1 MKQMFLIYFCK
12 QKEPFHNTNN
22 KLPLFRFRIHSIT
35 FLIHALRLL
44 DAALNGIHHPRRS
57 NISDEFSSSLA
68 AFSKLEQVNLAIQN
82 FLIDQK
88 ARFLFS
94 FQYLYA
100 RKKAMQYSSLFQ
112 PLRLLGREP
121 ADALNLKKGKPV
133 SNNS

>member
-1 MKQMFLIYFCK
+1 
-12 QKEPFHNTNN
+12 
-22 KLPLFRFRIHSIT
+22 
-35 FLIHALRLL
+35 LRLL

-94 FQYLYA
+94 LQYLYA
-100 RKKAMQYSSLFQ
+100 RKKAMQYSSLF
-112 PLRLLGREP
+112 
-121 ADALNLKKGKPV
+121 
-133 SNNS
+133 

>member
-1 MKQMFLIYFCK
+1 MNKKCLQHKKINNSKMKQMFLIYFCK

-22 KLPLFRFRIHSIT
+22 NLPLFRFRIHSIT

-100 RKKAMQYSSLFQ
+100 RKKAMQYSQ
-112 PLRLLGREP
+112 PLLASGVIGP
-121 ADALNLKKGKPV
+121 
-133 SNNS
+133 